1 MLSKLLMENTAITEE
16 INDTILNTSPEESP
30 IIVQH
35 QEMME
40 ATLTP
45 WEWLAE
51 NVYYKV
57 YCDNKSKFLKSFYS
71 YSN

>member
-16 INDTILNTSPEESP
+16 INDTIFNASPEESP

-40 ATLTP
+40 ATLKNI
-45 WEWLAE
+45 EEKLASR
-51 NVYYKV
+51 KR
-57 YCDNKSKFLKSFYS
+57 DKFDSLGMVG
-71 YSN
+71 